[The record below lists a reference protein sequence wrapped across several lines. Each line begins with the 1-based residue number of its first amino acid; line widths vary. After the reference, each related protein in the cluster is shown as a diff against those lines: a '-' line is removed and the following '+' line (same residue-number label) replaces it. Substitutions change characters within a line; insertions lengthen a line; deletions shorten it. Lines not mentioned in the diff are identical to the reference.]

1 MEGILLGSGAFAS
14 AMPIYLGLL
23 VLGFGIAGIAL
34 GHASDAEAVG
44 RRVDWAEWPVPEE
57 ARPIAPEPGTSER
70 PGEEKGHIRK
80 AA

>member
-1 MEGILLGSGAFAS
+1 MEGILLGSGAFS
-14 AMPIYLGLL
+14 TIMPIYLGLL

-44 RRVDWAEWPVPEE
+44 RRVYWAEWPVPD
-57 ARPIAPEPGTSER
+57 AQKSVPPEPEKSER
-70 PGEEKGHIRK
+70 PEEEKGRIRK

>member
-1 MEGILLGSGAFAS
+1 MEGILLGSGAFS
-14 AMPIYLGLL
+14 TAMPIFLGLL

-44 RRVDWAEWPVPEE
+44 RQVSWVEWPVPE
-57 ARPIAPEPGTSER
+57 AKKPMPPEPAKSES
-70 PGEEKGHIRK
+70 PEEEKDRIRK